1 MSLLTSPYSPPPS
14 LPLSFPHP
22 PSCRHLCAKER
33 NLLLTEMAWRRVPKD
48 KDEQMLWSM
57 PRGSPKEEDVH
68 RLRYGEVGGRE
79 RT

>member
-1 MSLLTSPYSPPPS
+1 M
-14 LPLSFPHP
+14 
-22 PSCRHLCAKER
+22 CAKER

-68 RLRYGEVGGRE
+68 RLRYGEVGGWE
-79 RT
+79 GEDMTCDGLWTLKGSW

>member
-1 MSLLTSPYSPPPS
+1 M
-14 LPLSFPHP
+14 
-22 PSCRHLCAKER
+22 CAKER